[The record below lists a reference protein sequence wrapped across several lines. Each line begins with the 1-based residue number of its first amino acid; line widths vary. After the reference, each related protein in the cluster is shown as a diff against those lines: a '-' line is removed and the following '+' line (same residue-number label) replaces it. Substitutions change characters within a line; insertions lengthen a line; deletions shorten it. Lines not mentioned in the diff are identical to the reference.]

1 MNNEDIDKFF
11 DELNLQ
17 LKQIR
22 DYKQEN
28 LKLSKDLKDCQN
40 NINEA
45 LKKINDL
52 EEKLNNTENA
62 YQNLHKRT
70 LHILSKFKN

>member
-22 DYKQEN
+22 DYKQE
-28 LKLSKDLKDCQN
+28 KITKSVKELSRPRRY
-40 NINEA
+40 EET
-45 LKKINDL
+45 KI
-52 EEKLNNTENA
+52 
-62 YQNLHKRT
+62 RR
-70 LHILSKFKN
+70 

>member
-40 NINEA
+40 NLNEA
-45 LKKINDL
+45 LKKINAL

-70 LHILSKFKN
+70 LHI

>member
-40 NINEA
+40 NLNEA
-45 LKKINDL
+45 LKKINAL
-52 EEKLNNTENA
+52 RLYK
-62 YQNLHKRT
+62 
-70 LHILSKFKN
+70 